1 MFEDMLPYLP
11 DPQTM
16 VIILVGLVIVSYFV
30 LYFGGRMYNRRDG
43 FETRMKDIP
52 VEQDNDG
59 SKPYATTPIMK
70 LADYDDAVELD
81 VVAGIEGDRG
91 ASHERLNRLAS
102 AHQYD
107 WSMQPPVAKTFQEGQ
122 AQWLLES
129 NIVGNQTANNAVR
142 FGGGGAGAT
151 IKESFTNP
159 AVQPPDY
166 DSIAA
171 EEQRILS
178 TYVPEKSANLSKYSA
193 DDVDDLIKRV
203 YKARGLIPEVKEAPN
218 GVYEVVATR
227 PINEKVLYEDEVDAN
242 IVREGGGAEA
252 VINVPSAAEAVAA
265 GLDPFYEPRT
275 STRPGRNTYMNW
287 TPGLERMFAPTED
300 KLHWY

>member
-1 MFEDMLPYLP
+1 MLPYLP

-16 VIILVGLVIVSYFV
+16 ILILVGLIIVSYIV

-43 FETRMKDIP
+43 FQVTAKQIQ

-59 SKPYATTPIMK
+59 SKPYAISPIMK
-70 LADYDDAVELD
+70 LADYDDAAVELD
-81 VVAGIEGDRG
+81 TIAGVEGDRG
-91 ASHERLNRLAS
+91 ASRERLNRLAS

-129 NIVGNQTANNAVR
+129 NIVGNKTANNSVQ
-142 FGGGGAGAT
+142 FGGGST

-171 EEQRILS
+171 EEQRLLS
-178 TYVPEKSANLSKYSA
+178 TYVPEKSANLLKYSA
-193 DDVDDLIKRV
+193 EDVDDLIKRV

-227 PINEKVLYEDEVDAN
+227 PINEKVVYEDEAN
-242 IVREGGGAEA
+242 VVREGGGAEA
-252 VINVPSAAEAVAA
+252 TINVPSAAEAVAA

-300 KLHWY
+300 KLNWY